1 MMEKY
6 HSSCSSSH
14 AVRILKDNSIIVFK
28 NNYVTIEEERI
39 KHQTEKLA
47 LDVYRYIIG
56 DLCRSQV
63 K

>member
-1 MMEKY
+1 MEEYASKIVGIPIPKY
-6 HSSCSSSH
+6 
-14 AVRILKDNSIIVFK
+14 ILVFK
-28 NNYVTIEEERI
+28 NNYVTIEDERI